1 MWPNR
6 AWSRSFIVGLAPFL
20 VGKYNM
26 KQYIIIFIGFLC
38 FVNYAFASNTNN
50 QSEIDLKMHIIE
62 QKINDFQNNI
72 TEQETTLQNSIN
84 KQNAFLEN
92 NIDRL
97 DKNLDRWISILS
109 VFLGLLSVYLVWKT
123 EYSTNKLEKDV
134 DRCRQIKNEIESYK
148 IESQE
153 KLNRIRNTDQKAQ
166 DILNK
171 IKTNK
176 LFFAYASSSTKQNQS
191 TSDNKEI
198 SLLTKEINSSK
209 TESQYTANDWL
220 VKGINAQFNNQYEDA
235 CFYYKKASEINPNN
249 DSKIYLNW
257 GVALIQLY
265 SSLNSLHSNKNFILK
280 LFDKANSIQNGSA
293 DYNIACL
300 YALLMDK
307 ENFLIYLKRAIE
319 QTKGLSRNYIEAEAD
334 FSAFH
339 SDPDFIKILDNY
351 FSK

>member
-1 MWPNR
+1 M
-6 AWSRSFIVGLAPFL
+6 GLAPFL

-50 QSEIDLKMHIIE
+50 QSEIDFKMHIIE

-123 EYSTNKLEKDV
+123 EYSANKLEKDV

-153 KLNRIRNTDQKAQ
+153 KLNRIRDTDQKAQ
-166 DILNK
+166 DFLNK

-176 LFFAYASSSTKQNQS
+176 LFFASASSLTKQNQS

-249 DSKIYLNW
+249 DYKIYLNW
-257 GVALIQLY
+257 GAALVQLC
-265 SSLNSLHSNKNFILK
+265 SSLHTLSNNKNLILK
-280 LFDKANSIQNGSA
+280 LFNQANNIQKGSA
-293 DYNIACL
+293 DYNISCL
-300 YALLMDK
+300 YALLKDK
-307 ENFLIYLKRAIE
+307 GNFLIYLKKAIE
-319 QTKGLSRNYIEAEAD
+319 GDKDINRELIETEAD

-339 SDPDFIKILDNY
+339 SDVDFTKLLDEH
-351 FSK
+351 FS

>member
-1 MWPNR
+1 
-6 AWSRSFIVGLAPFL
+6 
-20 VGKYNM
+20 M

-123 EYSTNKLEKDV
+123 EHSVSKLEKEV
-134 DRCRQIKNEIESYK
+134 DRCKQIKEELESYRAEAQTKLNNIKEIELE
-148 IESQE
+148 ITHC
-153 KLNRIRNTDQKAQ
+153 LNRINSLSYVT
-166 DILNK
+166 
-171 IKTNK
+171 
-176 LFFAYASSSTKQNQS
+176 SSTIQNQS
-191 TSDNKEI
+191 VSEIKEI
-198 SLLTKEINSSK
+198 SQLIYKINSIK
-209 TESQYTANDWL
+209 TESQYTSDDWL
-220 VKGINAQFNNQYEDA
+220 LKGIHAQLNNKYEDA

-249 DSKIYLNW
+249 DSRIYLNW

-265 SSLNSLHSNKNFILK
+265 SSLHTLSNNKNLILK
-280 LFDKANSIQNGSA
+280 LFNQANNIQKGSA
-293 DYNIACL
+293 DYNISCL
-300 YALLMDK
+300 YALLKDK
-307 ENFLIYLKRAIE
+307 RNFLIYLKKAIE
-319 QTKGLSRNYIEAEAD
+319 GDKNINRELIETEAD
-334 FSAFH
+334 FSVFH
-339 SDPDFIKILDNY
+339 SDVDFTKLLDEH
-351 FSK
+351 FS